1 MIACPLALEGWVE
14 FSRLKT
20 GLRPA
25 RLAFGGVSDGQPG
38 LEALLYV
45 DRRGRVVLPKFNAY
59 VPLEFRPTT
68 THRLGKAYRRWFE
81 LGGALAEEM
90 RLRGIRS
97 AINLPP
103 EVADARPWQ
112 WQGFRAS
119 VRYTFHLDFPLKL
132 EGIDHAPRKKK
143 NQAEAAGYS
152 CCRTRELAAVIE
164 CLRDTEERQGFS
176 LGLRLEDL
184 LLAAELVGEESFR
197 TYVCYAPDGTPASSR
212 IVLHHPGWRAVDWIA
227 GARRNHLQSGVT
239 QLTIWTALRD
249 LQDAGAS
256 GFDFAGADI
265 PGVAASKMTW
275 GGRLAPYYRIE
286 SYGVRML
293 ALWFAEAMRF
303 VQARRAL
310 HSRCVAAQS
319 PRE

>member
-20 GLRPA
+20 GLNPA
-25 RLAFGGVSDGQPG
+25 RLAFGGESEGRPG
-38 LEALLYV
+38 LEALVYV
-45 DRRGRVVLPKFNAY
+45 DRRGRIVLPGLSAY
-59 VPLEFRPTT
+59 MPLEFRPTPAL
-68 THRLGKAYRRWFE
+68 RLGKTHRRWLE

-103 EVADARPWQ
+103 DVADARPWQ

-152 CCRTRELAAVIE
+152 CCRTRELAPVME
-164 CLRDTEERQGFS
+164 CIRDTEERQGFS

-184 LLAAELVGEESFR
+184 RLAAELVGEESFR

-227 GARRNHLQSGVT
+227 GARRDHLHSGVT
-239 QLTIWTALRD
+239 QLTIWTALGD
-249 LQDAGAS
+249 LQEAGAS

-275 GGRLAPYYRIE
+275 GGRLVPYYRIE
-286 SYGVRML
+286 SYGLRTL
-293 ALWFAEAMRF
+293 AMWLLEAMRF
-303 VQARRAL
+303 VQGRRAL
-310 HSRCVAAQS
+310 LSRRVAAQS